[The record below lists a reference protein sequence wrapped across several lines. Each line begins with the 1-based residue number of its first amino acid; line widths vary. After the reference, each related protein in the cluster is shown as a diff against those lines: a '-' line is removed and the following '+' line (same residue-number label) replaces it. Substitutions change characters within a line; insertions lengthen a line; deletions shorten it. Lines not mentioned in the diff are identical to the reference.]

1 MDRAIITVILNLN
14 ITFGRIHTPKTS
26 RIQNNNTSSSITSR
40 SSHMGLR
47 TSFWDRA
54 MIWGM
59 EPPEIRFVTAL
70 AAILWDGKS
79 S

>member
-1 MDRAIITVILNLN
+1 
-14 ITFGRIHTPKTS
+14 
-26 RIQNNNTSSSITSR
+26 
-40 SSHMGLR
+40 
-47 TSFWDRA
+47 